1 MSAQIVP
8 TRLARLEARIAKEV
22 DAGLLPAA
30 QWAVGLDGAIAAH
43 GTVGDATDDTRFTI
57 FSSTKALVASTVWTA
72 IAEGSIKI
80 DAKVAD
86 MIPEFATNG
95 KEEIT
100 IEQVMLH
107 TSGFPRNGWNL
118 EMATSEG
125 RRERFASWKTNW
137 EPGTR
142 YEYHAT
148 TAHWVLAEL
157 LEVATG
163 KNYLEVIEE
172 RVTTPLG
179 LPRILGIPESD
190 GANIAELVNVGE
202 PMTPDELEATFGL
215 RELPATEVT
224 PEALISFNEPVR
236 RALGVPGG
244 GGVTTAS
251 NYALFYQGLL
261 HNDKGIWDEAL
272 LRDATSKVRNNF
284 GDPLFNTPAGRG
296 LGVVIAGDD
305 GKASMRGFGKTN
317 SPATFGHGGA
327 GGQIA
332 FADPESGVSFVY
344 LTNGLDQ
351 HMVRQARRG
360 VALASI
366 AGELTAPL

>member
-1 MSAQIVP
+1 MMIDTSKFEQRVRREID
-8 TRLARLEARIAKEV
+8 E
-22 DAGLLPAA
+22 GLLPAV
-30 QWAVGLDGAIAAH
+30 QWAFGLDGEIVSEGAL
-43 GTVGDATDDTRFTI
+43 GDADLNTRFTI
-57 FSSTKALVASTVWTA
+57 FSSTKALVASTVWTC

-95 KEEIT
+95 KEDIT

-107 TSGFPRNGWNL
+107 TSGFPRNGWDM
-118 EMATSEG
+118 EMATSAG
-125 RRERFASWKTNW
+125 RRDRFAKWKTNW
-137 EPGTR
+137 APGTR

-163 KNYLEVIEE
+163 QNYLDVIEQ

-179 LPRILGIPESD
+179 LPRILGIPETDSD
-190 GANIAELVNVGE
+190 NIATLVNVGE
-202 PMTPDELEATFGL
+202 AMSPDEMEATFGV

-224 PEALISFNEPVR
+224 PEALLSFNDPAR

-251 NYALFYQGLL
+251 AYALFYQGLL
-261 HNDKGIWDEAL
+261 RNDKGIWDEAV

-305 GKASMRGFGKTN
+305 GKASLRGFGKTN
-317 SPATFGHGGA
+317 SPTTFGHGGA

-332 FADPESGVSFVY
+332 WADPETGLSFVY
-344 LTNGLDQ
+344 LTNGMDQ
-351 HMVRQARRG
+351 HMVRQAKRG
-360 VALASI
+360 VALSSI
-366 AGELTAPL
+366 AAEVVSPN